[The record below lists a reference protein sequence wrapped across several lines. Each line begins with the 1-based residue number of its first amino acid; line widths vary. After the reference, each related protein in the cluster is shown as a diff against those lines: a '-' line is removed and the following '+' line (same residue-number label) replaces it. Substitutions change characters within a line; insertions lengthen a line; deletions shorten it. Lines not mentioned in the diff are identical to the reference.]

1 MSESDEVEYVVEI
14 IDKTTDASGKVLLLG
29 FPDVGLVGAIA
40 VSYLVDKLKLDE
52 AGYIDAEDL
61 PPIVAIHSAS
71 VKELIRIYEG
81 KRIVAVFSE
90 IPIPIPTLRPLAQV
104 LIEWASNKKMDS
116 IISITGLAEPRRLD
130 IDIPKVY
137 AVGSTPEYT
146 DKLVKLVEAEVFKD
160 GYIAGINA
168 ELLRGGMRTGSN
180 VGVILAQSHFN
191 YPDPGAAATVIKH
204 LPRIIGEEVDVNP
217 LLESAEAIRIQMR
230 DLMRRTQETM
240 KAMQKSKELELPPV
254 YM

>member
-1 MSESDEVEYVVEI
+1 MSEAEEVEYAVEV
-14 IDKTTDASGKVLLLG
+14 IDNVRDAEGKILLLG

-40 VSYLVDKLKLDE
+40 VSYLVDKLKLSE

-61 PPIVAIHSAS
+61 PPIVAVHGMN

-81 KRIVAVFSE
+81 RRIVAVFSE
-90 IPIPIPTLRPLAQV
+90 IPIPIPTLKPLAQV
-104 LIEWASNKKMDS
+104 LVEWVSERRMDG
-116 IISITGLAEPRRLD
+116 ILSITGLAEPKRLD
-130 IDIPKVY
+130 IETPKVY
-137 AVGSTPEYT
+137 AIGSTQEYT
-146 DKLVKLVEAEVFKD
+146 DRLVSLTGAEAFRD

-168 ELLRGGMRTGSN
+168 ELLREGMRSRKN

-191 YPDPGAAATVIKH
+191 YPDPGAAATVIKR
-204 LPRIIGEEVDVNP
+204 LPKILGEEVDVNP

-240 KAMQKSKELELPPV
+240 GAMQKSKELELPPV